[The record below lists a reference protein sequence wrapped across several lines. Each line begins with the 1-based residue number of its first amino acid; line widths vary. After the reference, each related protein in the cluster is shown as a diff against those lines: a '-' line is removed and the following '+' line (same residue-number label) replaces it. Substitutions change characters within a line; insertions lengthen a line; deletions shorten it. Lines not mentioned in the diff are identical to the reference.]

1 MEISQ
6 KTKNYQLNPEFIQ
19 PFLESLPNKD
29 TRIFLAIILIALID
43 IDIEIDIEAIE
54 ELVNLPRDYV
64 SRAVEIYNEKSILI
78 QIKNSD

>member
-1 MEISQ
+1 MDISQ
-6 KTKNYQLNPEFIQ
+6 KSTRYQINPEFIQ

-64 SRAVEIYNEKSILI
+64 ARAVEIYNEKSILLRS
-78 QIKNSD
+78 QDD